1 MNSLN
6 SLELKNKNIVLRVD
20 LNVPIQDG
28 KILDRTRIDAV
39 RPTIDF
45 LLSQDSRI
53 LLISHLGRPTEGNL
67 ESKYSLRP
75 IKEEFEKIYNTK
87 IDLFNDLEA
96 KEIFQGKGKIQFLE
110 NIRSF
115 NGESSNCS
123 KLSNKLG
130 T

>member
-67 ESKYSLRP
+67 ESKRNFSRQRQDS
-75 IKEEFEKIYNTK
+75 I
-87 IDLFNDLEA
+87 
-96 KEIFQGKGKIQFLE
+96 
-110 NIRSF
+110 S
-115 NGESSNCS
+115 
-123 KLSNKLG
+123 
-130 T
+130 

>member
-75 IKEEFEKIYNTK
+75 IKEEFEKI
-87 IDLFNDLEA
+87 
-96 KEIFQGKGKIQFLE
+96 
-110 NIRSF
+110 
-115 NGESSNCS
+115 
-123 KLSNKLG
+123 
-130 T
+130 